1 VTVLPSSPLVAKVSS
16 VDDVIVAALPLAARV
31 DLVGAG
37 AGAAGHVVARLVA
50 RSHRS
55 VIAVAADDA
64 SAQRLAADVRYF
76 VAELAG
82 DAAPAVLRYPE
93 HDLPLYSALRPDRR
107 NLLGRVAVL
116 AGLQGASRLEAGP
129 LVLVVPAA
137 SLRRLVVPRRAL
149 AERGLW
155 LRFAE
160 EVDRDELARRLAAA
174 GYHRAP
180 LVEERGTFAVRGAL
194 VDVYPPSADQP
205 LRVELD
211 GDLVARIRT
220 FDPDTQLTTGEVDE
234 ARVDPAS
241 EVLRGE
247 AELGRALEII
257 RDTCDAIDLPTVRT
271 RELLEAIESGS
282 SLVASEGWLPA
293 FYPRLD
299 PLWRYFPEGALC
311 VLDDPPR
318 ALETW
323 RLQDEA
329 AERALA
335 ELRARGEP
343 ALPVEAFLASVGDAR
358 AEVEARSRVFSY
370 PLAASGPDPW
380 DPRPEPFDLA
390 AEGNDA
396 LAASLH
402 QRAREGRSSDL
413 FAPLAERLVELT
425 EVRGAAVR
433 LVAHSAGQAE
443 RLLAIVRDHGGRVRE
458 TLAGAELLL
467 EPAAAPPRPGVV
479 QVVVGELA
487 RGCVLPGEGLAWIAE
502 EEVLGRQGRRGRR
515 RRRGAARQALDD
527 LSTLEIDEMVVHAEH
542 GIGRYRGLVHR
553 EVLGVEMELLHIEY
567 LGGDK
572 LFLPVYR
579 LDQIHKYVGGE
590 TIKLDKLGG
599 QTFAKRKGKARRHV
613 EELADELLLVQA
625 ARAALPGVSCGP
637 TDPMFVQL
645 EATFPF
651 EETAEQQRAIDDVI
665 DDLESERVMDR
676 LVCGDV
682 GFGKTEVAIRA
693 AFRVVLSGRQ
703 VAVLVP
709 TTVLAQQHYQTF
721 KARLATLPVGV
732 EVLSRFRS
740 PEDQTRVLAGLK
752 TGSVDIVVGTHRL
765 LSKDVFFKSLG
776 LLVIDEEHRFGVEH
790 KERLKKLRTQVDV
803 LTLSATPIPR
813 TLQMAL
819 SDMRDLSL
827 ITTPPEGRLP
837 VRTYVTQVGDAVIR
851 DAINREL
858 ARGGQ
863 VFYVHNRIAG
873 LKERAEQVAALV
885 PEARVRWAH
894 GQMAEG
900 KLEEIMLEFVE
911 GRLDVLVCTTIIE
924 SGLDVSRANTVLIER
939 ADQLG
944 LAQLYHIRGRVGR
957 AQERAYAY
965 LLVPPAREMTEDGR
979 RRIAALQRL
988 TELGSGFALATMDLE
1003 IRGAGELLGVEQSGE
1018 VAAVGYQMYVD
1029 LLEEA
1034 IHQLRGEPPRVDIDP
1049 ELSLD
1054 VSCFIPED
1062 HVPDTGQRLTAYK
1075 RLASAEDA
1083 DEVREIAAELRDR
1096 FGPAPPPVENLVRAM
1111 ELKTA
1116 CRRLG
1121 ALGLEATRKQ
1131 VTVHL
1136 SDSTPLKPE
1145 KVLALVTAP
1154 KSPYRVTPDMRL
1166 SRKLA
1171 PEQHQDGIEAAQ
1183 AVVKELLG
1191 LVEAESPAAS

>member
-1 VTVLPSSPLVAKVSS
+1 MTSLPTSPLVSTVCA
-16 VDDVIVAALPLAARV
+16 VDDVIAAALPLAARV
-31 DLVGAG
+31 DLVGAV
-37 AGAAGHVVARLVA
+37 AGAAGHLVARLVA
-50 RSHRS
+50 RSRRS
-55 VIAVAADDA
+55 VIALAADDA
-64 SAQRLAADVRYF
+64 AAQRLAADVRYF
-76 VAELAG
+76 VAELAAG
-82 DAAPAVLRYPE
+82 GATPPAVLRYPE

-116 AGLQGASRLEAGP
+116 ARLQAATRLGAGP
-129 LVLVVPAA
+129 LVLVLPAA
-137 SLRRLVVPRRAL
+137 SLPRLVVPRRAL

-155 LRFAE
+155 LRYAE
-160 EVDRDELARRLAAA
+160 EVDRDELAARLVAA

-194 VDVYPPSADQP
+194 VDVYPPAADEP

-211 GDLVARIRT
+211 GDLVARLRT
-220 FDPDTQLTTGEVDE
+220 FDPDTQLTTGETDE

-247 AELGRALEII
+247 AELGRALASI
-257 RDTCDAIDLPTVRT
+257 RDACDAIDLPTVRT
-271 RELLEAIESGS
+271 RELLEAIEAGS
-282 SLVASEGWLPA
+282 SLVAAEAWLPA

-311 VLDDPPR
+311 LLDDPAR

-323 RLQDEA
+323 QLQAEA
-329 AERALA
+329 AERAVA

-343 ALPVEAFLASVGDAR
+343 ALPADAFLASVDDAR
-358 AEVEARSRVFSY
+358 AVIESRSRVFAH
-370 PLAASGPDPW
+370 PLAAPGPDPW
-380 DPRPEPFDLA
+380 DPQPEPFDLA
-390 AEGNDA
+390 AESHDA
-396 LAASLH
+396 LAAALH
-402 QRAREGRSSDL
+402 QRAKEGRSSDL
-413 FAPLAERLVELT
+413 FAPLADRLVELT

-443 RLLAIVRDHGGRVRE
+443 RLLSIVRGHGGP
-458 TLAGAELLL
+458 LAGAELLL
-467 EPAAAPPRPGVV
+467 EPAAAPPRPGLV

-487 RGCVLPGEGLAWIAE
+487 RGCLLPGEGLAWIAE
-502 EEVLGRQGRRGRR
+502 EEVLGRPGRRARR
-515 RRRGAARQALDD
+515 RRRGASRQALDD
-527 LSTLEIDEMVVHAEH
+527 LTTLEIDEMVVHVEH

-553 EVLGVEMELLHIEY
+553 QVQGVEMELLHIEY

-590 TIKLDKLGG
+590 AIKLDRLGG
-599 QTFAKRKGKARRHV
+599 QTFARRKSKARRHV
-613 EELADELLLVQA
+613 EELADELLRVQA

-637 TDPMFVQL
+637 PDPMFVQL

-651 EETAEQQRAIDDVI
+651 EETPEQQRAIDDVI
-665 DDLESERVMDR
+665 DDLESPRVMDR

-709 TTVLAQQHYQTF
+709 TTVLAQQHYATF
-721 KARLATLPVGV
+721 KARLATLPVTV

-740 PEDQTRVLAGLK
+740 PQDQTRVLAGLK
-752 TGSVDIVVGTHRL
+752 RGSVDIVVGTHRL
-765 LSKDVFFKSLG
+765 LSKDVFFKALG

-819 SDMRDLSL
+819 SDLRDLSL

-837 VRTYVTQVGDAVIR
+837 IRTYVSQVDDTVIR
-851 DAINREL
+851 DAITREL

-873 LKERAEQVAALV
+873 LRERAEHVASLV

-911 GRLDVLVCTTIIE
+911 GRVDVLVCTTIIE
-924 SGLDVSRANTVLIER
+924 SGLDVPRANTVIIER

-957 AQERAYAY
+957 ARERAYAH

-1018 VAAVGYQMYVD
+1018 VAAVGYQMYVE
-1029 LLEEA
+1029 LLDEA
-1034 IHQLRGEPPRVDIDP
+1034 IHQLRGEPPRVEVDP

-1121 ALGLEATRKQ
+1121 ALGLDASRKQ

-1136 SDSTPLKPE
+1136 ADTTPLKPE

-1171 PEQHQDGIEAAQ
+1171 PEQHTDGIEAAA

-1191 LVEAESPAAS
+1191 LIEPEA